1 MGEDVS
7 GRNWWASARV
17 RTWALS
23 AALALVAFGL
33 TYRSAAAAGQARL
46 LAERPGL
53 LALVTVLFYLA
64 EQYWVSVE
72 FRRESHSLTF
82 AGVPLVLGALML
94 PVHEL
99 VLARVLGSLVAF
111 ARQRPSADKAVYN
124 SAGYAFE
131 AALDATVLHAL
142 VGLHPHLGLITAGT
156 VLLVVGAVDQLMSS
170 LVLIVIR
177 WHSGS
182 ITRAEVTDVLL
193 YAGALCLLTTSVALA
208 AAMLL
213 SDSWLGLVL
222 MLLMVG
228 FQIRAY
234 RSHAA
239 ISRRHEA
246 LASVH
251 DFVVNSVT
259 AESAAALATAGMRH
273 LRQLVRAGAVE
284 VLLATPGHSTCP
296 FTRFAVDEHDVA
308 QPPGP
313 ADRVAVSD
321 WVLTKAMD
329 HRVATLLSRDDDDPE
344 TVGWLR
350 EHGHGDAMVAPLQA
364 AGECLGAVIV
374 SDRLGETLTFTHDD
388 LTLLQTLAGHFAM
401 ALRSRH
407 VLDELQYEATHD
419 SLTGLANRAFLASRL
434 QDGSSQPG
442 HALLLLD
449 LNKFKEVNDVLGH
462 DVGDQLLVVV
472 AQRLSAALPAGCVAA
487 RLGGDEFAVLVTG
500 PDAAD
505 AEQLARRTRAALA
518 VPVRFGEAL
527 LVPECSIGVAAGDDL
542 AVGQLL
548 RCADTAMYAAKQD
561 QSGVAVYD
569 VEMDRGRAER
579 LALLADLRLALDR
592 HPEQFVAYYQP
603 KFHLSSRR
611 LVGAEAL
618 VRWLH
623 PELGTINP
631 DRFVPLAETSGLV
644 ERLTEHMLLQAL
656 DECARWH
663 RAGHDLSVAVNVSP
677 RTVRDTELP
686 AHIDDLLRDYGLP
699 ADRLILEITESS
711 VMADPE
717 RAVPILRE
725 LVERGIV
732 LSLDD
737 FGTGYSSLSYLQQ
750 LPVHELKIDRS
761 FVSRLGGADAPEA
774 RTLVSSIIALGRNLG
789 LRVVAEGIETEQQY
803 ADLLEL
809 GCHVGQGYLV
819 SRPLPPAA
827 LRELLDQQPVATARP
842 HSSRPRT
849 ARPHSTRPQPHRPQ
863 PTLAITD
870 SA

>member
-1 MGEDVS
+1 MNEVVS
-7 GRNWWASARV
+7 TRDWWASPRV
-17 RTWALS
+17 RTFALTGALTL
-23 AALALVAFGL
+23 AAGAL

-46 LAERPGL
+46 LAERPGM
-53 LALVTVLFYLA
+53 LALVTALFYLA

-99 VLARVLGSLVAF
+99 VLARALGSLIAF
-111 ARQRPSADKAVYN
+111 ARQRPSADKVAYN

-131 AALDATVLHAL
+131 AALDATILHAL
-142 VGLHPHLGLITAGT
+142 LGLHPHLGLVTAAT
-156 VLLVVGAVDQLMSS
+156 VLGVVAGVDQLMSG
-170 LVLIVIR
+170 LVLLVIR

-182 ITRAEVTDVLL
+182 MTRGEVFDVLV
-193 YAGALCLLTTSVALA
+193 YAATLCLLTTSVALA

-213 SDSWLGLVL
+213 GHSWLGALL
-222 MLLMVG
+222 MLFMVG
-228 FQIRAY
+228 FQIRGY

-239 ISRRHEA
+239 ITRRHEA

-259 AESAAALATAGMRH
+259 SQSVEALANEGLRR
-273 LRQLVRAGAVE
+273 LRQLLRASAVE
-284 VLLATPGHSTCP
+284 VLLTTPGDPEGP
-296 FTRFAVDEHDVA
+296 FTRFAVDEHDA
-308 QPPGP
+308 ARPPGEAP
-313 ADRVAVSD
+313 RSLD
-321 WVLTKAMD
+321 WVLTKAID
-329 HRVATLLSRDDDDPE
+329 HGVATLLSRAAGDPE
-344 TVGWLR
+344 TVQWLR

-364 AGECLGAVIV
+364 AGECLGAVVV
-374 SDRLGETLTFTHDD
+374 SDRLGETLTFTQDD

-419 SLTGLANRAFLASRL
+419 SLTGLANRAYLAARL
-434 QDGSSQPG
+434 QDGAAQPRF
-442 HALLLLD
+442 ALLLLD

-462 DVGDQLLVVV
+462 EVGDQLLVVV
-472 AQRLSAALPAGCVAA
+472 AQRLSASLPEGCIAA

-500 PDAAD
+500 QCGELATN
-505 AEQLARRTRAALA
+505 AEDLAHRTRAALA

-527 LVPECSIGVAAGDDL
+527 LVPECSIGVAVGDQL
-542 AVGQLL
+542 PVGTLL
-548 RCADTAMYAAKQD
+548 RCADTAMYAAKQA

-603 KFHLSSRR
+603 KFHLRTRR

-623 PELGTINP
+623 PELGTILP
-631 DRFVPLAETSGLV
+631 DRFIPLAETSGLV

-656 DECARWH
+656 EECARWQ

-677 RTVRDTELP
+677 RTVRDTDLP
-686 AHIDDLLRDYGLP
+686 AHIDELLRDFGLP

-717 RAVPILRE
+717 RAVPILHE

-761 FVSRLGGADAPEA
+761 FVSRLGGADAPDA

-789 LRVVAEGIETEQQY
+789 LRVVAEGIETEGQY
-803 ADLLEL
+803 AELLEL
-809 GCHVGQGYLV
+809 GCHVGQGYLM

-827 LRELLDQQPVATARP
+827 LRELLEQGPTP
-842 HSSRPRT
+842 
-849 ARPHSTRPQPHRPQ
+849 PQ

>member
-1 MGEDVS
+1 MGEGVS
-7 GRNWWASARV
+7 RRNWWAKPRV

-23 AALALVAFGL
+23 AALATVAAAL
-33 TYRSAAAAGQARL
+33 SYHSAAAAGEARL
-46 LAERPGL
+46 LAERPGT
-53 LALVTVLFYLA
+53 LALITALFYLA

-82 AGVPLVLGALML
+82 AGVPLVLGALLL

-99 VLARVLGSLVAF
+99 VLARVLGSLIAF
-111 ARQRPSADKAVYN
+111 ARQRPSPDKVAYN
-124 SAGYAFE
+124 SAAYAFE
-131 AALDATVLHAL
+131 AAVDATVLHAL
-142 VGLHPHLGLITAGT
+142 LGAHPHLGLAVAAT
-156 VLLVVGAVDQLMSS
+156 VLGVVAAVDQLMSA

-177 WHSGS
+177 WHAGS
-182 ITRAEVTDVLL
+182 MSRAEVGDVLI
-193 YAGALCLLTTSVALA
+193 YAGTLCLLTTSVALA

-213 SDSWLGLVL
+213 SHSWLGVLL

-259 AESAAALATAGMRH
+259 AGSVEALAHEALTR
-273 LRQLVRAGAVE
+273 LRQLMRAGTAE
-284 VLLATPGHSTCP
+284 VLLVAVGEGP
-296 FTRFAVDEHDVA
+296 FVRLAVDEHDVSQPA
-308 QPPGP
+308 QHDSRAP
-313 ADRVAVSD
+313 D
-321 WVLTKAMD
+321 WVLTKAID
-329 HRVATLLSRDDDDPE
+329 HGAATLLSREDKNPE
-344 TVGWLR
+344 TVRWLR

-364 AGECLGAVIV
+364 GGQCLGAVV
-374 SDRLGETLTFTHDD
+374 VADRLGETLTFTDDD
-388 LTLLQTLAGHFAM
+388 LTLLQTLSGHLAM

-419 SLTGLANRAFLASRL
+419 SLTGLANRAHLAARL
-434 QDGSSQPG
+434 QTADATAGL
-442 HALLLLD
+442 ALLLLD

-462 DVGDQLLVVV
+462 EVGDELLVVV
-472 AQRLSAALPAGCVAA
+472 AQRLSETLPDGCVAA

-500 PDAAD
+500 PDAARTEN
-505 AEQLARRTRAALA
+505 AEQLARDTRAALA

-527 LVPECSIGVAAGDDL
+527 LVPECSIGVAVGQVVPA
-542 AVGQLL
+542 GQLL
-548 RCADTAMYAAKQD
+548 RCADTAMYAAKQS
-561 QSGVAVYD
+561 QSGVALYD
-569 VEMDRGRAER
+569 AEMDRGRAER
-579 LALLADLRLALDR
+579 LALLADLRLALDA
-592 HPEQFVAYYQP
+592 HPEQFVAFYQP
-603 KFHLSSRR
+603 KFHLKTRR

-631 DRFVPLAETSGLV
+631 ERFIPLAETSGLV

-656 DECARWH
+656 AECARWH
-663 RAGHDLSVAVNVSP
+663 RAGHDLTVAVNVSP
-677 RTVRDTELP
+677 RTVRDSDLP
-686 AHIDDLLRDYGLP
+686 AHIDELLRDFDLP
-699 ADRLILEITESS
+699 ADRLVLEITESS

-761 FVSRLGGADAPEA
+761 FVARLGGADAPEA

-789 LRVVAEGIETEQQY
+789 LRVVAEGIETEAQY
-803 ADLLEL
+803 AELLEL

-819 SRPLPPAA
+819 SRPLPPAQLRA
-827 LRELLDQQPVATARP
+827 LLRRQLDEPVPA
-842 HSSRPRT
+842 
-849 ARPHSTRPQPHRPQ
+849 Q